1 VINSRR
7 LKWQKHEA
15 HMADSREA
23 YRFCSV
29 NLKSRGTM
37 EHLGVDGKMTVKE
50 TLTEEKV

>member
-1 VINSRR
+1 MA
-7 LKWQKHEA
+7 EA

-29 NLKSRGTM
+29 NLKSRGTL
-37 EHLGVDGKMTVKE
+37 EDLGVDGKMTVKE